1 MTGFSF
7 QAYLWLKILKL
18 ITVTEA
24 AHKCKV
30 FDSWHICRTYLVFVA
45 VCTWHPTNIGHQHKL
60 LFYQSLY
67 GNVFTFLVLSP
78 GGTLIFYNLQVT
90 TWSMT
95 VDETYPKTFF
105 SDFLF
110 HKKVTNKTESF
121 VFLNVVFLTNYY
133 REIFNEEILC
143 SQNYLL
149 LPLFARYCH
158 KFSLGL
164 NCRQTMQTLNKCFW
178 FSWEER
184 IKFTYY
190 CLDNCHVWKFH
201 LRSLICYSRL
211 SPTGKCEPLSMSKD
225 FRSVLSEIHQSIHN
239 SINGITFDFFCRG
252 VKRFQMYILD
262 SHKTFK
268 NSMHDLSA

>member
-1 MTGFSF
+1 MVAVRKGRDMGYVRKVDGISWTPRRRWYFARTVARGVQKRLMTGFSF

-95 VDETYPKTFF
+95 VDKTYPKTFV

-110 HKKVTNKTESF
+110 HKKVTNKTKSF

-149 LPLFARYCH
+149 LPFLPDTVT
-158 KFSLGL
+158 
-164 NCRQTMQTLNKCFW
+164 N
-178 FSWEER
+178 
-184 IKFTYY
+184 
-190 CLDNCHVWKFH
+190 FH
-201 LRSLICYSRL
+201 L
-211 SPTGKCEPLSMSKD
+211 D
-225 FRSVLSEIHQSIHN
+225 
-239 SINGITFDFFCRG
+239 
-252 VKRFQMYILD
+252 
-262 SHKTFK
+262 
-268 NSMHDLSA
+268 